1 MYSTYAQYTS
11 NKLNIILRS
20 PHVVKGQ
27 RVLVQAHASGV
38 EVSIFPELQDVF
50 LAFHEYTT
58 INDGQWHHIA
68 VVWSQGTLTLITEGL
83 IASKMEG
90 YGTGRKLP
98 EL

>member
-1 MYSTYAQYTS
+1 M
-11 NKLNIILRS
+11 KIFRS
-20 PHVVKGQ
+20 PHVVQGQ
-27 RVLVQAHASGV
+27 RVLIQAHSSGV
-38 EVSIFPELQDVF
+38 QVSIFPELQDVF

-68 VVWSQGTLTLITEGL
+68 IVWNQGTLTLITEGL

-90 YGTGRKLP
+90 YGAGRKLP